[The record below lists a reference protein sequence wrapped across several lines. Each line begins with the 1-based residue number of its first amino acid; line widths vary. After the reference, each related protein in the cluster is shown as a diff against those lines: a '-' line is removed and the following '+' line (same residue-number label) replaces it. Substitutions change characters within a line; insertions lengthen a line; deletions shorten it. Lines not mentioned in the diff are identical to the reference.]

1 MDSNENEI
9 CEITVVELK
18 IKCPSDILTEYINNK
33 TKIFLYSNLTISIF
47 YYLEYLPPIKI
58 E

>member
-33 TKIFLYSNLTISIF
+33 TKIFFEFKPGHNKYTL
-47 YYLEYLPPIKI
+47 IKNERI
-58 E
+58 